1 ISWHFYQIMT
11 DILYKEE
18 VYTIIGYCMEVWR
31 TLGYGFSEVVYKDAM
46 ELEFIEHNI
55 PYLREE
61 DLFVFYKTN
70 KLKHRFRSDFT
81 MYNKIIVEV
90 KANEV
95 ATFSGHFEQ
104 TINYLRA
111 SDFRLGVIVNFGK
124 KRLEYKRIIV

>member
-1 ISWHFYQIMT
+1 MT
-11 DILYKEE
+11 DLLYKED

-46 ELEFIEHNI
+46 EPEFIEHNI

-61 DLFVFYKTN
+61 ELLVYYKSN
-70 KLKHRFRSDFT
+70 RLKHKFSSDFT
-81 MYNKIIVEV
+81 MFNKIIVEV

-95 ATFSGHFEQ
+95 PSFSEHIEQ

-111 SDFRLGVIVNFGK
+111 SGFRPGLIINFGK
-124 KRLEYKRIIV
+124 KR